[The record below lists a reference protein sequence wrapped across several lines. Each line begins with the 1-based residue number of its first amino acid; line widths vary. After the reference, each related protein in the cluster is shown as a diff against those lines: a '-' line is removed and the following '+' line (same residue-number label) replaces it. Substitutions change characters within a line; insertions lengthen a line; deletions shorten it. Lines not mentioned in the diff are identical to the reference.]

1 MTEKSEKKVNAEYEL
16 ILTETKKLIE
26 VLRPHIV
33 VGGFQA

>member
-1 MTEKSEKKVNAEYEL
+1 MTEKSEKVNAEYEL

-33 VGGFQA
+33 VSGFQA